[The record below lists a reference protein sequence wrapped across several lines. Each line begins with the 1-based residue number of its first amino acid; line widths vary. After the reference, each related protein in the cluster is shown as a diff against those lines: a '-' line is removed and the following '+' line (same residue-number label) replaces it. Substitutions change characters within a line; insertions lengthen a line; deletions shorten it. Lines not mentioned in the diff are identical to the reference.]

1 MLALAGLA
9 GLLALSGAAVYADTT
24 GEPTAPTWGT
34 ACTWLAEYDEDMVD
48 GVVDFRYILDEQGL
62 PTDQLD
68 RSYYATGQTGVE
80 IRTRPEDYILP
91 FATNLDNAQK
101 AELSVPLW
109 ADIPCCLKMTFKGNS
124 INAFMGSVGPSQT
137 ASIAAD
143 DFQIAFLPA
152 LGGLVNEEWAF
163 LAGSQDPNCENP
175 VYCAGNYIRACD
187 TYEVELWSNLAYK
200 YSVKAANGGYLVGPN
215 PGSSANLQ
223 LDMRSYWE
231 FDTTGPVA
239 TAWDTYNTWA
249 WTDAGA
255 FSDYAGANIDVL
267 PSVAPMTYS
276 KVWHQFRVPMN
287 TVPAGSYTGKL
298 TFTAMTI

>member
-9 GLLALSGAAVYADTT
+9 GLLALSGAAVYAQD
-24 GEPTAPTWGT
+24 GEEPTAPTWGT
-34 ACTWLAEYDEDMVD
+34 ACTWLADDYQGMAD
-48 GVVDFRYILDEQGL
+48 GVVDFRLNENQE
-62 PTDQLD
+62 LD

-91 FATNLDNAQK
+91 YATNLRDAQK

-109 ADIPCCLKMTFKGNS
+109 ADIPCCLKMKFKGNS
-124 INAFMGSVGPSQT
+124 INAFLGSVGPSQE
-137 ASIAAD
+137 ASIVAD

-152 LGGLVNEEWAF
+152 LGGLVDKDWAF
-163 LAGSQDPNCENP
+163 LAGSQDPNCEDAL
-175 VYCAGNYIRACD
+175 YCGENFIRSCD

-200 YSVKAANGGYLVGPN
+200 YSVKAANGGYLVGPV
-215 PGSSANLQ
+215 PGGTANLE

-231 FDTTGPVA
+231 FDSTGPVA
-239 TAWDTYNTWA
+239 TVWDTYNAWA

-255 FSDYAGANIDVL
+255 FSNYTNAKVDVL
-267 PSVAPMTYS
+267 ANVPAMTYS

-287 TVPAGSYTGKL
+287 TVPAGSYKGKL